1 MTKMVMPA
9 PADELVG
16 FVPYTP
22 AAFRM
27 EGIVLIVAWSYMRL
41 SDEAMIALIH
51 AVHFS
56 QGTAGPETKNSS
68 TAGSTV
74 SPRNGR
80 VINSQNRPLDISAS
94 ECSQKKMPECII

>member
-1 MTKMVMPA
+1 M
-9 PADELVG
+9 
-16 FVPYTP
+16 
-22 AAFRM
+22 
-27 EGIVLIVAWSYMRL
+27 

-68 TAGSTV
+68 TAGITV

-80 VINSQNRPLDISAS
+80 VINSQDRPLDISAS
-94 ECSQKKMPECII
+94 ECSQKKMRERVFQRQIQLLEKLEKKEIQILSGLLKTFLIKK